1 MLGERIPLRRVKTM
15 RKTLSGKNMLNQSL
29 RTGRSLFG
37 FEYRDARRIAS
48 QSVVQP
54 MVTFLV
60 LQRGTLNHQ
69 QRAEEL
75 RAVDVQEQKM
85 ITKKT

>member
-1 MLGERIPLRRVKTM
+1 
-15 RKTLSGKNMLNQSL
+15 MLNQSL
-29 RTGRSLFG
+29 RTGRSLYG

-85 ITKKT
+85 ITKKNLNMVKCYTN